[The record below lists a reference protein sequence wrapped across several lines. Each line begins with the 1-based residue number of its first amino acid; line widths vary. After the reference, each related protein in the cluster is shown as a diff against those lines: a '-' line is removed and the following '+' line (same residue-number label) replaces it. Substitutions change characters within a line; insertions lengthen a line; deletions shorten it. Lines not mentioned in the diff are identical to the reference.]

1 MGAEDVSASVVTT
14 DMAVINPFKEA
25 ADAIIEAG
33 GEAFNSCYQ
42 CGLCTGICPW
52 NLVRSF
58 MPQMLIHQ
66 AQFGL
71 VNLESEDVWLCAT
84 CGACVER
91 CPRKVE
97 IIDIMRAVRRV
108 GIEGGVIP
116 KALRT
121 AMTSTGTVGNPWGE
135 AREKRADW
143 AKGLNVKPFTKDSQ
157 LLYFPCCTPA
167 YDPRAKRIAL
177 ATVNILNK
185 LGVDFGILGPEE
197 SCCGESARKAGDER
211 LFESLAKRNI
221 EVFSKNGVRK
231 ILTTSP
237 HCYHTFKN
245 EYPQFGGDFEVI
257 HFTQFLAQLIDEG
270 RIKPTKEL
278 NKRVAYHDPCYLGRH
293 NGIYDEPRKVLGSIP
308 GLELIEL
315 PDSRQD
321 SLCCGG
327 GGGRIWMETKKEERF
342 STIRIEQAIEAGA
355 EVLAVACPYCILN
368 FDDSLLTM
376 EKGDIIE
383 IRDISELVQE
393 VI

>member
-1 MGAEDVSASVVTT
+1 
-14 DMAVINPFKEA
+14 MAVINPFKEA

-58 MPQMLIHQ
+58 VTQRLIHE
-66 AQFGL
+66 AQLGL
-71 VNLESEDVWLCAT
+71 VDLENEAIWLCAT

-97 IIDIMRAVRRV
+97 IIDIMRAVRRIGV
-108 GIEGGVIP
+108 EGGAIP

-121 AMTSTGTVGNPWGE
+121 ALTSMGTVGNPWGE
-135 AREKRADW
+135 AQEKRADW
-143 AKGLNVKPFTKDSQ
+143 AEGLDVKTFTRGTEF
-157 LLYFPCCTPA
+157 LFFPCCTPA

-211 LFESLAKRNI
+211 LFETLAKRNI
-221 EVFSKNGVRK
+221 EVFAKTGVRK

-257 HFTQFLAQLIDEG
+257 HITQFLAQLIDEG
-270 RIKPTKEL
+270 KIKPTKEL
-278 NKRVAYHDPCYLGRH
+278 NKKVAYHDPCYLGRH

-342 STIRIEQAIEAGA
+342 SDIRIEQAIEAGA

-376 EKGDIIE
+376 EKADVIE
-383 IRDISELVQE
+383 IRDISELLQAA
-393 VI
+393 I